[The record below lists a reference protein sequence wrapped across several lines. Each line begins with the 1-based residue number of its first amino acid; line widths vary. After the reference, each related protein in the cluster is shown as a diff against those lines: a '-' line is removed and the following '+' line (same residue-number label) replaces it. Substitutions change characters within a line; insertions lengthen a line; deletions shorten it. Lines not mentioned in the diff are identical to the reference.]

1 MKYKPKIQEMQDE
14 LTQAVYRALARGR
27 QRFEPEASPILEETD
42 LEKATR
48 IVLDSLWK
56 GVLAQMVLEDA
67 LDLSF
72 VDGKLHFTLNAK
84 GVEMGLDSILED
96 KPKH

>member
-1 MKYKPKIQEMQDE
+1 MTKFQREWEE

-27 QRFEPEASPILEETD
+27 RRFDLEASPILDGAD

-48 IVLDSLWK
+48 IVLDGLWK

-84 GVEMGLDSILED
+84 GVEMGLELAFDDTIR
-96 KPKH
+96 KH